1 MAKSQTGLR
10 KRQQINHAN
19 QMMFLWI
26 AGVSVVVGFALVL
39 MIFLVQKIWFGER
52 VIVEKLNTVSVLDKN
67 LAVVDQLKD
76 NVRVLGANKDLQSTR
91 LSDTDSPIQSVLDAL
106 PADANSTAMASSLQ
120 QKLLSGVTG
129 VVIESLK
136 VQPVSDVEVSGSK
149 TTVSTSSNPLSNT
162 IGFSF
167 SVSTASANSEA
178 LREILIRI
186 EKSIRPFTINTLV
199 VEGQGSRVVM
209 TATGVGYYLPA
220 QKIELKNKVVR
231 P

>member
-10 KRQQINHAN
+10 KRQQITHAN

-52 VIVEKLNTVSVLDKN
+52 VIAEKLGTISILDKN

-91 LSDTDSPIQSVLDAL
+91 LNDTDSALQSVLDAL

-136 VQPVSDVEVSGSK
+136 VQPVSIIEVPGAK
-149 TTVSTSSNPLSNT
+149 TTVATSSDPLSNT

-167 SVSTASANSEA
+167 SVSTASSNPDA
-178 LREILIRI
+178 LREILTRI
-186 EKSIRPFTINTLV
+186 EKSIRPFSITTLV

-220 QKIELKNKVVR
+220 QKVELKNKVVR